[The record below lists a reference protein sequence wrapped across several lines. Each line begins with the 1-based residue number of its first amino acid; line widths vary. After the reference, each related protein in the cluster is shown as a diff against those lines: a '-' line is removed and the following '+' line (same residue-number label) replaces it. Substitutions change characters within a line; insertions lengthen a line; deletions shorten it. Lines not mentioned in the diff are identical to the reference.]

1 MITVTML
8 CHLEEKGRLTKE
20 NLDLTW
26 NELYDHSSPRPLS
39 NEVVMMTLKDYPE
52 CSLKPKL

>member
-1 MITVTML
+1 MTML
-8 CHLEEKGRLTKE
+8 CHLEEKGRLTNE

-52 CSLKPKL
+52 CSVKPKF